1 MSPGPSPHSQQYL
14 LLSSPGDGAQ
24 QSTSPVR
31 WQINGEGSHPQGC
44 RYARKLRLAAVL
56 LPGQLPRAIKATR
69 RGGTYRNH
77 FLRRKP
83 LPASSRPTRQRR
95 ACLLPPRLTVESRN
109 EDRPSFSQET
119 PNRGKTRSPPEA
131 ETLRRPP
138 AGEILLGSIN
148 RNFPSTPR
156 EKPPCGPAGSFPQR
170 PLQPRSPDPAAAPRE
185 GKPALP
191 PRDLPPLPEPTR
203 EPVRLRGSGRRQSGK
218 RPPSPSRPARRRGAS
233 RSPPRRGEG
242 APLPAAPA
250 LPAPARLRR
259 RPGESGWRGSVSLSG
274 LLPRRFLE
282 RARRS
287 HTAVPGPPPPALP
300 GVRASAG
307 GGGGGTGGPRPPWG
321 GEWKR
326 PSNLR
331 EKGVGRE
338 LRQQRRRCGGSPS
351 LPLGAG
357 LGFVSRNLAVSSA
370 HPQDPSE
377 DKVFCE
383 HLLLLKLTFFLFLS

>member
-185 GKPALP
+185 GKPAPP

-218 RPPSPSRPARRRGAS
+218 RPPSPSRPVPPGAGVRPAARRGGEKGRRFPPRRPYLLQRGSGGDPERAAGGAASLSRGCCRGAS
-233 RSPPRRGEG
+233 WKGRGGVTRPYLGRPRPPCPGSAPPR
-242 APLPAAPA
+242 AAAAAPA
-250 LPAPARLRR
+250 GRD
-259 RPGESGWRGSVSLSG
+259 
-274 LLPRRFLE
+274 
-282 RARRS
+282 
-287 HTAVPGPPPPALP
+287 LP
-300 GVRASAG
+300 GAG
-307 GGGGGTGGPRPPWG
+307 GGNAPR
-321 GEWKR
+321 
-326 PSNLR
+326 
-331 EKGVGRE
+331 
-338 LRQQRRRCGGSPS
+338 
-351 LPLGAG
+351 
-357 LGFVSRNLAVSSA
+357 
-370 HPQDPSE
+370 
-377 DKVFCE
+377 
-383 HLLLLKLTFFLFLS
+383 T